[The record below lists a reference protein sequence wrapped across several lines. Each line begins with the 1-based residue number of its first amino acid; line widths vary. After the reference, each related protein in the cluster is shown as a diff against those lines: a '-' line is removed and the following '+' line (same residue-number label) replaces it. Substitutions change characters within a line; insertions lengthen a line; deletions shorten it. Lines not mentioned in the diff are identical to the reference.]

1 MAKLDAGS
9 TLKRLRNRYR
19 LVVMNDD
26 TYEEVVTFKLSRL
39 SVYIGLSTIFVVLI
53 GLTVALIVFTPLKYY
68 IPGYDDLKV
77 GREYRQMKY
86 RVDSLERQVDYQA
99 KYIDNF
105 KKVNDQ
111 YGHAIGDDVLV
122 ETAHR
127 LEYAV
132 RPGDSVSRFSGDE
145 FGILLDRVHDDITA
159 EAITKR
165 IMAQFL
171 KPFLHQS
178 GSLQVT
184 ISIGISLFSHQYE
197 TPEEM
202 VRSADDAMYVAKN
215 GGKSRYQFAAQQPM

>member
-1 MAKLDAGS
+1 MLRNSAAATLLSQCNKGTQGRLEINTGMAKLDAGS

-105 KKVNDQ
+105 KKV
-111 YGHAIGDDVLV
+111 L
-122 ETAHR
+122 
-127 LEYAV
+127 
-132 RPGDSVSRFSGDE
+132 SGDINSSLDTTNLKVPKDE
-145 FGILLDRVHDDITA
+145 FSDD
-159 EAITKR
+159 
-165 IMAQFL
+165 
-171 KPFLHQS
+171 
-178 GSLQVT
+178 
-184 ISIGISLFSHQYE
+184 
-197 TPEEM
+197 
-202 VRSADDAMYVAKN
+202 
-215 GGKSRYQFAAQQPM
+215 